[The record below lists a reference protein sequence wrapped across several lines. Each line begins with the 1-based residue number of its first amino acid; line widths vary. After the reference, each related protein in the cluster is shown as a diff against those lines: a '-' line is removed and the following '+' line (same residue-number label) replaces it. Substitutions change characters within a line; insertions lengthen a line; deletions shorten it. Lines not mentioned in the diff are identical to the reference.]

1 MTHPLHSP
9 SYFVLAK
16 LLTEQRKQLGLLQA
30 DVAALLNKPQSFVS
44 KYEAGGR
51 RLDLI
56 ESIAVLRALKTD
68 PHAFLDQL
76 LTQLDTHQ
84 APMDFMRDSK

>member
-9 SYFVLAK
+9 SYLVLAK
-16 LLTEQRKQLGLLQA
+16 LLTEQRKKLGLLQA

-56 ESIAVLRALKTD
+56 ELIDVLRALNTD
-68 PHAFLDQL
+68 PHVFLDQL
-76 LTQLDTHQ
+76 IARLDAHQ
-84 APMDFMRDSK
+84 APMDFLR